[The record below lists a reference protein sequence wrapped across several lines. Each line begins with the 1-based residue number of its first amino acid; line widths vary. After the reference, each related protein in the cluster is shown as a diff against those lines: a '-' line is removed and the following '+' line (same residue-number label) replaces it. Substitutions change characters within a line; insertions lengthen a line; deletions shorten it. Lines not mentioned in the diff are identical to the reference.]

1 MALKMS
7 GAQCLQWHSETSG
20 DDDGSGEVTQAWA
33 VAGCGADDHEAS
45 LSDVKRGLFVVSN
58 DPVYEAS
65 IYYSVGQE
73 RPESCVKV
81 RQK

>member
-20 DDDGSGEVTQAWA
+20 DDDGSG
-33 VAGCGADDHEAS
+33 CGADDHEGS

-58 DPVYEAS
+58 GPVYEAS
-65 IYYSVGQE
+65 IYYSVGQV
-73 RPESCVKV
+73 RPQSCVKV